1 MIKEILVVKQI
12 KHGKLEE
19 KFMYNRKES
28 EKMLTE
34 KYGFKSTGEK
44 HFENYFTWWHI
55 SFYLFEKFGFD
66 KRKAHLSSLV
76 NSGQMTREEAL
87 ALSAENPT
95 YPTLSIESRVMK
107 YPKRSHDE
115 FKKDEWLY
123 NLIAKFVKLW
133 KS

>member
-1 MIKEILVVKQI
+1 
-12 KHGKLEE
+12 
-19 KFMYNRKES
+19 
-28 EKMLTE
+28 MLTE